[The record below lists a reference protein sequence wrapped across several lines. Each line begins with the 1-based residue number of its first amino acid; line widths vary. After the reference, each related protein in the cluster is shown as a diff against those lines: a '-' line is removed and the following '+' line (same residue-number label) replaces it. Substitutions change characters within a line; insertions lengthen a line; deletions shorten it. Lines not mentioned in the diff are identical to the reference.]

1 MSEADVELDRTA
13 YYQDLVKMEEQ
24 AEPTTVT
31 RATSS
36 SLAYLG
42 PTFAAEIKVLN
53 EKEQLLVRCT

>member
-1 MSEADVELDRTA
+1 MELDRTA